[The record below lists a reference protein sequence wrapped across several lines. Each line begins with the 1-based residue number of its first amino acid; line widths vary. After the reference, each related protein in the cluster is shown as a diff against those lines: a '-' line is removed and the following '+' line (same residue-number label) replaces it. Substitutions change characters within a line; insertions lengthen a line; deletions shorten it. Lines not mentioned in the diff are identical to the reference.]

1 MRHQA
6 LFDQV
11 MTSGLRDWLD
21 SQATAREEAKRQNLQ
36 ILMVGM
42 GIAAAAAIAVMS
54 FMPEQAEYGF
64 VVGALIGGITWWVA
78 NQPIQAISQ
87 QIKVRANE
95 ELGAALG
102 LTYQPNGTPSSDF
115 ELATRMGLLPSDP
128 DQADYSD
135 FWQGTFGNSEG
146 TLHEAHLQEYQQQ
159 GKHRRLVTVFQGVVM
174 GYQFARP
181 FTSTT
186 LVRQDMGLLTGLF
199 NFGSR
204 MIGLKLEAVKMVN
217 PDFER
222 RFEVVST
229 DQVEARYLLHPAF
242 CERLMEMEAAFNGRN
257 MRLAFAQGRVVV
269 VIETQDMFESGGIE
283 ADGDDARFTTTIDQR
298 GSLIDLTQTLN
309 ERPR

>member
-36 ILMVGM
+36 ILMIGM

-54 FMPEQAEYGF
+54 FMPDQAEYGF

-102 LTYQPNGTPSSDF
+102 LTYHPNGTPSSDF
-115 ELATRMGLLPSDP
+115 DLATRMGLLPSNP

-135 FWQGTFGNSEG
+135 FWEGKFGSSEG

-159 GKHRRLVTVFQGVVM
+159 GKHRRLVTVFQGVVI

-186 LVRQDMGLLTGLF
+186 LVRQDMGLLNGLF

-204 MIGLKLEAVKMVN
+204 LAGLKLEAIKMVH

-242 CERLMEMEAAFNGRN
+242 CERLMEMEVAFNGHN

-269 VIETQDMFESGGIE
+269 VIETDDMFESGGIE
-283 ADGDDARFTTTIDQR
+283 ADGDDARFATTIDQL

>member
-36 ILMVGM
+36 ILMIGM
-42 GIAAAAAIAVMS
+42 GIAVAAAIAVMS
-54 FMPEQAEYGF
+54 FMPDQAEYGF
-64 VVGALIGGITWWVA
+64 VVGAMIGGITWWVA
-78 NQPIQAISQ
+78 NLPVQAISQ

-95 ELGAALG
+95 ELGEALG
-102 LTYQPNGTPSSDF
+102 LSYQPNGAPSSDF
-115 ELATRMGLLPSDP
+115 ELATRMGLLPTDP
-128 DQADYSD
+128 DQAEYSD
-135 FWQGTFGNSEG
+135 FWVGTFGSSEG

-159 GKHRRLVTVFQGVVM
+159 GKHRRLVTVFRGVVM

-181 FTSTT
+181 FSSTT
-186 LVRQDMGLLTGLF
+186 LVRQDMGLLNGLF

-204 MIGLKLEAVKMVN
+204 MTGLKLEAVKMVH
-217 PDFER
+217 PDFES

-242 CERLMEMEAAFNGRN
+242 CERLMEMEAAFNGHN

-269 VIETQDMFESGGIE
+269 VIEADDMFESGGIE
-283 ADGDDARFTTTIDQR
+283 ADGDDARFATTIDQL
-298 GSLIDLTQTLN
+298 GSLIDLTQALN

>member
-6 LFDQV
+6 LFDHV
-11 MTSGLRDWLD
+11 MSNGLRDWLD
-21 SQATAREEAKRQNLQ
+21 GQSAAREEAKRRNLQ

-42 GIAAAAAIAVMS
+42 GLAAAAAIAVMAY
-54 FMPEQAEYGF
+54 MPDQAEFGF
-64 VVGALIGGITWWVA
+64 VVGALIGGITWWMA
-78 NQPIQAISQ
+78 NLPVQAMAK

-102 LTYQPNGTPSSDF
+102 LSYHLDGTPSSDF
-115 ELATRMGLLPSDP
+115 ELATRMGLIPSNP

-135 FWQGTFGNSEG
+135 FWEGKFGESEG
-146 TLHEAHLQEYQQQ
+146 TLHEAHLQEYQGE
-159 GKHRRLVTVFQGVVM
+159 GKNRRLVTVFHGVVM

-186 LVRQDMGLLTGLF
+186 LVRQDMGLFNGLI
-199 NFGSR
+199 NLGSR
-204 MIGLKLEAVKMVN
+204 FTGLKLEPVKMVH

-242 CERLMEMEAAFNGRN
+242 CERLMEMEEAFNGNN

-269 VIETQDMFESGGIE
+269 VIETRDMFESGGIDAE
-283 ADGDDARFTTTIDQR
+283 GDDARFATTIDQL

-309 ERPR
+309 ERAR

>member
-21 SQATAREEAKRQNLQ
+21 TQATAREEAKRQNLQ
-36 ILMVGM
+36 ILMIGM

-54 FMPEQAEYGF
+54 FMPDQAEYGF

-102 LTYQPNGTPSSDF
+102 LTYHPNGTPSSDF
-115 ELATRMGLLPSDP
+115 DLATRMGLLPSNP

-135 FWQGTFGNSEG
+135 FWEGKFGSSEG

-159 GKHRRLVTVFQGVVM
+159 GKHRRLVTVFQGVVI

-186 LVRQDMGLLTGLF
+186 LVRQDMGLLNGLF

-204 MIGLKLEAVKMVN
+204 LAGLKLEAIKMVH

-242 CERLMEMEAAFNGRN
+242 CERLMEMEAAFNGQN

-269 VIETQDMFESGGIE
+269 VIETKDMFESGGIE
-283 ADGDDARFTTTIDQR
+283 ANGDDARFATTIDQL
-298 GSLIDLTQTLN
+298 GSLIDLTQALN
-309 ERPR
+309 ERAR

>member
-6 LFDQV
+6 LFEHV
-11 MTSGLRDWLD
+11 MSNGLRDWLD
-21 SQATAREEAKRQNLQ
+21 SQATAREDAKRRNLQ

-42 GIAAAAAIAVMS
+42 GIAAAAAIG
-54 FMPEQAEYGF
+54 FMAYDSERAEYGF
-64 VVGALIGGITWWVA
+64 VVGAILGGITWWVA
-78 NQPIQAISQ
+78 NLPVQAMSD

-102 LTYQPNGTPSSDF
+102 LRYHKDGISSSDF
-115 ELATRMGLLPSDP
+115 ELATRMGLLPANP
-128 DQADYSD
+128 DQSDFSD
-135 FWQGTFGNSEG
+135 FWEGTFGTSEG

-186 LVRQDMGLLTGLF
+186 LVRQDMGLFNGLF
-199 NFGSR
+199 NLGTR
-204 MIGLKLEAVKMVN
+204 MTGLKLEPVKMVH

-242 CERLMEMEAAFNGRN
+242 CERLMEMESAFNGRN

-269 VIETQDMFESGGIE
+269 VIETRDMFESGGIDAE
-283 ADGDDARFTTTIDQR
+283 GDDARFATTIDQL
-298 GSLIDLTQTLN
+298 GSLIDLTQALN
-309 ERPR
+309 ERAR